1 MRFKLRLPASTL
13 LLAIVISCCVSAN
26 GQDDGD
32 GCVFH
37 PNQEVRVVSL
47 PSVVADSP
55 SESAAFAASIATE
68 LMERDVCCGRNS
80 ALEDQVTGAK
90 GLSLKELGEKLRGKH
105 YLDDGLPIF
114 ITDQY
119 WSGAS
124 VNPEGIIGTLK
135 VQRPLLMDW
144 NGHLYV
150 LYGAVFDENLCTDE
164 ALHSIHTLLLIDTRF
179 SDHRRYVTFDRQ
191 TDDWGKVSGLL
202 ALAVTREK

>member
-1 MRFKLRLPASTL
+1 MPTVA
-13 LLAIVISCCVSAN
+13 
-26 GQDDGD
+26 
-32 GCVFH
+32 
-37 PNQEVRVVSL
+37 
-47 PSVVADSP
+47 ADS
-55 SESAAFAASIATE
+55 SSKSAAFAASIATE

-119 WSGAS
+119 WSGVS
-124 VNPEGIIGTLK
+124 VNPEAIIGTLK
-135 VQRPLLMDW
+135 AQRPLLMDW
-144 NGHLYV
+144 NGRLYV
-150 LYGAVFDENLCTDE
+150 LYGVVYDENLCTDG
-164 ALHSIHTLLLIDTRF
+164 ALHSIHTLLLVDARF

-202 ALAVTREK
+202 ALAVTRDK